1 MLLKCNSADFE
12 AYKRDLKINELD
24 RINRI
29 IEELRQQ
36 GYTVQKNQEDLKK
49 DFKKL
54 SEYVEVLQKT
64 INSIRNQP
72 PQAAPAPH
80 SNIDENLIRQ
90 MLERIAN
97 LENELLALKDEFAN
111 WSKQLMD
118 DMRLKADIETVKAL
132 EQSLMDRLNEI
143 VK

>member
-1 MLLKCNSADFE
+1 MLQNS
-12 AYKRDLKINELD
+12 
-24 RINRI
+24 
-29 IEELRQQ
+29 
-36 GYTVQKNQEDLKK
+36 
-49 DFKKL
+49 
-54 SEYVEVLQKT
+54 

-72 PQAAPAPH
+72 PPAAPVSQ
-80 SNIDENLIRQ
+80 SNFDDNLIRQ

-132 EQSLMDRLNEI
+132 E
-143 VK
+143 